1 MFYSFYSM
9 FFRKKAAKS
18 QSPENRILV
27 GLIARLRDRPM
38 EGKRKGLVSLPV
50 SRDCTAERHRDKRRP
65 AALSPGVSAVG
76 KFRPRLGWDLGR
88 GIRRASPQ
96 IWEWWVQSPGESNYQ
111 NWLGDFPFRNSWDLF
126 WHHFHLGCDV
136 KMTCMK
142 SLKSLGV
149 AHST

>member
-1 MFYSFYSM
+1 M
-9 FFRKKAAKS
+9 FFWKKAAKS

-96 IWEWWVQSPGESNYQ
+96 IWEWWKNHLVSPITKIGLEI
-111 NWLGDFPFRNSWDLF
+111 FPSETHETFFDTISI
-126 WHHFHLGCDV
+126 
-136 KMTCMK
+136 
-142 SLKSLGV
+142 
-149 AHST
+149 

>member
-76 KFRPRLGWDLGR
+76 KFRPRLG
-88 GIRRASPQ
+88 
-96 IWEWWVQSPGESNYQ
+96 
-111 NWLGDFPFRNSWDLF
+111 
-126 WHHFHLGCDV
+126 
-136 KMTCMK
+136 
-142 SLKSLGV
+142 
-149 AHST
+149 